1 MFKPIVLRRYRCI
14 SDICLYIVWKAGK
27 SQLGAWNTV
36 GFSTSKGIVRQR
48 AFFFIYNVI
57 ATADVPT
64 RDCTLKNTFIHI
76 EGARTKKTKKARG
89 RSELKRTQTRESSC
103 WSRFSRHGCKTLYRH
118 HIDNS
123 HTVAHSGG
131 WRRKGIK

>member
-1 MFKPIVLRRYRCI
+1 MFKPIVSRRYRCI

-36 GFSTSKGIVRQR
+36 GFSVSKGIVRQR
-48 AFFFIYNVI
+48 AFFYLRCNSYGRRP
-57 ATADVPT
+57 DT
-64 RDCTLKNTFIHI
+64 RLSLKKNAFIHI